1 MTFKISLPVLL
12 LAFFFLLSCGISNPM
27 QESSKEFS
35 EETLRQESVN
45 EKSETEAYI
54 ETSLEAVQIMS
65 AYAGEG
71 SKPDG
76 IYVPAV
82 FNYSGGSGRVT
93 ISCEKVELSGGE
105 AIASIAFS
113 SPNYEYIR
121 VDDLKITGEYTE
133 KTSTF
138 KVPVKLD
145 EEMTLIGC
153 TTAMSSPHEISYTI
167 YISLDEISGATNNPA
182 SSAGGNSPESSA
194 EGNEPESSAEGNDW
208 GSGAGG
214 KNLGSSA
221 DESSAV
227 NAETKVKHEEGGE
240 VRSGSGTEDI
250 RAGVKDQINDLSIDL
265 TKDISTIEGLKYDH
279 SMELKYAKGF
289 AVHYY
294 DNDVKLISVIDGSR
308 YLVIPEGAE
317 EPGKLP
323 ENTTV
328 IRKPVS
334 NIYLAATSAMS
345 LFDAMGAMDTI
356 GFTGTDVSGWS
367 IEAPKE
373 ALESGRMKFAG
384 KYSAPDY
391 EMLLTGNC
399 GLAIESTM
407 ILHEPNVKEQ
417 LEALGIPVFTDWSSY
432 ETSAL
437 GRTEWIRLYGALL
450 DEEKKAEAFFNDE
463 VALSGAD
470 TGFEK
475 TDKTVAFFHFN
486 TRGLAIVR
494 DSGDYVSAMIRDGG
508 GINVFDSIDSGS
520 TGISMEEFYS
530 KASEADF
537 LIYNTNIDTDVKTLS
552 DLLSKSPLLK
562 DFKAVKEA
570 NVYLID
576 RKFYQSTDRVSEFA
590 KDINIILTGK
600 DEAASFL
607 VKCK

>member
-27 QESSKEFS
+27 RESSQEFS

-65 AYAGEG
+65 TYAGEG

-93 ISCEKVELSGGE
+93 ISCEEVELSGGE

-167 YISLDEISGATNNPA
+167 YISLDEISGATNN
-182 SSAGGNSPESSA
+182 SGNSAEGNNPKRSAAGSNPGSSTEGINTGSSA
-194 EGNEPESSAEGNDW
+194 EG
-208 GSGAGG
+208 
-214 KNLGSSA
+214 
-221 DESSAV
+221 SSAV
-227 NAETKVKHEEGGE
+227 AANMKTKPEEGGD
-240 VRSGSGTEDI
+240 VNNGFDSEDI
-250 RAGVKDQINDLSIDL
+250 RSEVKVQINDKSLDL
-265 TKDISTIEGLKYDH
+265 AKDIPAIEGLNFDH

-294 DNDVKLISVIDGSR
+294 DNDIKLISVVDGSR
-308 YLVIPEGAE
+308 YLLMPEEAE
-317 EPGKLP
+317 VPEKLP

-328 IRKPVS
+328 LRKPV
-334 NIYLAATSAMS
+334 NNLYLAATSAMS
-345 LFDAMGAMDTI
+345 LFDAMGEIDSVR
-356 GFTGTDVSGWS
+356 FTGTDVSGWS

-450 DEEKKAEAFFNDE
+450 DEEEKAEAFFNDE

-552 DLLSKSPLLK
+552 DLLNKSPLLK
-562 DFKAVKEA
+562 DFKAVKEG

>member
-1 MTFKISLPVLL
+1 MTIKISLPVLL

-27 QESSKEFS
+27 QESSQEFS

-71 SKPDG
+71 LKPDG

-93 ISCEKVELSGGE
+93 ISCDEVELSGGE

-121 VDDLKITGEYTE
+121 VDDLKITGESTE

-167 YISLDEISGATNNPA
+167 YISLDEISGEPNNP
-182 SSAGGNSPESSA
+182 
-194 EGNEPESSAEGNDW
+194 
-208 GSGAGG
+208 
-214 KNLGSSA
+214 GSSA
-221 DESSAV
+221 AGSNPGSSTEGINTGNSVEGSSAV
-227 NAETKVKHEEGGE
+227 AADMKIKPEEGGE
-240 VRSGSGTEDI
+240 ESNGSDSEDI
-250 RAGVKDQINDLSIDL
+250 RTGVKEQISDGFSDL
-265 TKDISTIEGLKYDH
+265 TKEVPVIEGLNYDH

-294 DNDVKLISVIDGSR
+294 DNDIKLISVVDGSR
-308 YLVIPEGAE
+308 YLLLPEEAE
-317 EPGKLP
+317 VPKKLP

-328 IRKPVS
+328 LRKPV
-334 NIYLAATSAMS
+334 NNLYLAATSAMS
-345 LFDAMGAMDTI
+345 LFDAMGVDSVR
-356 GFTGTDVSGWS
+356 FTGTDVSGWS

-384 KYSAPDY
+384 KYSEPDY
-391 EMLLTGNC
+391 ETLITGGC
-399 GLAIESTM
+399 ELAIESTM
-407 ILHEPNVKEQ
+407 ILHKPNVREQ
-417 LEALGIPVFTDWSSY
+417 LETLGIPVFTDWSSY

-450 DEEKKAEAFFNDE
+450 DEEEKAEAFFNDE
-463 VALSGAD
+463 VVRSGAD

-508 GINVFDSIDSGS
+508 GINVFDSIDSGN

-552 DLLSKSPLLK
+552 DLLNKAPLLK
-562 DFKAVKEA
+562 DFKAVKEG

-600 DEAASFL
+600 DEAVSFL

>member
-27 QESSKEFS
+27 RESSQEFS

-65 AYAGEG
+65 TYAGEG

-93 ISCEKVELSGGE
+93 ISCEEVELSGGE

-167 YISLDEISGATNNPA
+167 YISLDEISGETNN
-182 SSAGGNSPESSA
+182 SGNSA
-194 EGNEPESSAEGNDW
+194 EG
-208 GSGAGG
+208 
-214 KNLGSSA
+214 
-221 DESSAV
+221 SSAV
-227 NAETKVKHEEGGE
+227 AANMKTKPEEGGD
-240 VRSGSGTEDI
+240 VNNGFDSEDI
-250 RAGVKDQINDLSIDL
+250 RSEVKVQINDKSLDL
-265 TKDISTIEGLKYDH
+265 AKDIPAIEGLNFDH

-294 DNDVKLISVIDGSR
+294 DNDIKLISVVDGSR
-308 YLVIPEGAE
+308 YLLMPEDAVVPE
-317 EPGKLP
+317 KLP

-328 IRKPVS
+328 LRKPV
-334 NIYLAATSAMS
+334 NNLYLAATSAIS
-345 LFDAMGAMDTI
+345 LFDAMGEIDAVR
-356 GFTGTDVSGWS
+356 FTGTDVSGWS

-463 VALSGAD
+463 VARSGAD

-552 DLLSKSPLLK
+552 DLLNKSPLLK
-562 DFKAVKEA
+562 DFKAVKEG

-590 KDINIILTGK
+590 KDINIILTGS
-600 DEAASFL
+600 DEAAAFL
-607 VKCK
+607 VKCS

>member
-93 ISCEKVELSGGE
+93 ISCEEVELSGGK
-105 AIASIAFS
+105 AIAFIAFS

-182 SSAGGNSPESSA
+182 
-194 EGNEPESSAEGNDW
+194 
-208 GSGAGG
+208 GSAGG

-552 DLLSKSPLLK
+552 DLLNKSPLLK

-590 KDINIILTGK
+590 KDINLILTGK

>member
-1 MTFKISLPVLL
+1 MTRKTILPVLL
-12 LAFFFLLSCGISNPM
+12 LAFFFLISCG
-27 QESSKEFS
+27 
-35 EETLRQESVN
+35 
-45 EKSETEAYI
+45 KSR
-54 ETSLEAVQIMS
+54 
-65 AYAGEG
+65 
-71 SKPDG
+71 PDG
-76 IYVPAV
+76 TYVPSV
-82 FNYSGGSGRVT
+82 FHYSGGSGRVT
-93 ISCEKVELSGGE
+93 LSCEEVELSGGE

-113 SPNYEYIR
+113 SPNYEYVR
-121 VDDLKITGEYTE
+121 VDDLKITGDYTE

-153 TTAMSSPHEISYTI
+153 TTAMSTPHEVSYTI
-167 YISLDEISGATNNPA
+167 YISLDEISGATNNPKSIA
-182 SSAGGNSPESSA
+182 A
-194 EGNEPESSAEGNDW
+194 GNEPGSSTEE
-208 GSGAGG
+208 
-214 KNLGSSA
+214 KNPGSSA
-221 DESSAV
+221 DGSSAV
-227 NAETKVKHEEGGE
+227 TAETKVNHEEGGE
-240 VRSGSGTEDI
+240 VSNGSDTEDLRSG
-250 RAGVKDQINDLSIDL
+250 VKEQISDKQNDLSKEIPA
-265 TKDISTIEGLKYDH
+265 IEGLNYDH

-294 DNDVKLISVIDGSR
+294 DNYIKLISVIDGSK
-308 YLVIPEGAE
+308 YLLLPEEAE
-317 EPGKLP
+317 VPEKLP

-328 IRKPVS
+328 LRKPV
-334 NIYLAATSAMS
+334 NNLYLAATSAMS
-345 LFDAMGAMDTI
+345 LFDAMGEIDSVR
-356 GFTGTDVSGWS
+356 FTGTDVSGWS

-450 DEEKKAEAFFNDE
+450 DEEEKAEAFFNDE
-463 VALSGAD
+463 VARSGAD

-552 DLLSKSPLLK
+552 DLLNKSPLLK
-562 DFKAVKEA
+562 DFKAVKEG

-607 VKCK
+607 VKCKLYSVIN

>member
-27 QESSKEFS
+27 RESSQEFS

-65 AYAGEG
+65 TYAGEG
-71 SKPDG
+71 SKLDG

-93 ISCEKVELSGGE
+93 ISCEEVELSGGE

-182 SSAGGNSPESSA
+182 SSAG
-194 EGNEPESSAEGNDW
+194 
-208 GSGAGG
+208 
-214 KNLGSSA
+214 
-221 DESSAV
+221 
-227 NAETKVKHEEGGE
+227 
-240 VRSGSGTEDI
+240 
-250 RAGVKDQINDLSIDL
+250 VKDQINDLSLNL

-294 DNDVKLISVIDGSR
+294 ENDVKLISVIDGSR

-450 DEEKKAEAFFNDE
+450 DEEEKAEAFFKDE
-463 VALSGAD
+463 VLRSGAD

-552 DLLSKSPLLK
+552 DLLNKSPLLK
-562 DFKAVKEA
+562 DFKAVKEG

-607 VKCK
+607 VKCS

>member
-1 MTFKISLPVLL
+1 MTIKISLPVLL

-27 QESSKEFS
+27 QESSQEFS

-71 SKPDG
+71 LKPDG

-93 ISCEKVELSGGE
+93 ISCDEVELSGGE

-121 VDDLKITGEYTE
+121 VDDLKITGESTE

-167 YISLDEISGATNNPA
+167 YISLDEISGEPNNP
-182 SSAGGNSPESSA
+182 
-194 EGNEPESSAEGNDW
+194 
-208 GSGAGG
+208 
-214 KNLGSSA
+214 GSSA
-221 DESSAV
+221 AGSNPGSSTEGINTGNSVEGSSAV
-227 NAETKVKHEEGGE
+227 AADMKIKPEEGGE
-240 VRSGSGTEDI
+240 ESNGSDSEDI
-250 RAGVKDQINDLSIDL
+250 RTGVKEQISDGFSDL
-265 TKDISTIEGLKYDH
+265 TKEVPVIEGLNYDH

-294 DNDVKLISVIDGSR
+294 DNDIKLISVVDGSR
-308 YLVIPEGAE
+308 YLLLPEEAE
-317 EPGKLP
+317 VPKKLP

-328 IRKPVS
+328 LRKPV
-334 NIYLAATSAMS
+334 NNLYLAATSAMS
-345 LFDAMGAMDTI
+345 LFDAMGEIDSVR
-356 GFTGTDVSGWS
+356 FTGTDVSGWS

-384 KYSAPDY
+384 KYSEPDY
-391 EMLLTGNC
+391 ETLITGGC
-399 GLAIESTM
+399 ELAIESTM
-407 ILHEPNVKEQ
+407 ILHKPNVKEQ
-417 LEALGIPVFTDWSSY
+417 LETLGIPVFTDWSSY

-450 DEEKKAEAFFNDE
+450 DEEEKAEAFFNDE
-463 VALSGAD
+463 VVRSGAD

-508 GINVFDSIDSGS
+508 GINVFDSIDSGN

-552 DLLSKSPLLK
+552 DLLNKAPLLK
-562 DFKAVKEA
+562 DFKAVKEG

-600 DEAASFL
+600 DEAVSFL

>member
-27 QESSKEFS
+27 RESSQEFS

-82 FNYSGGSGRVT
+82 FNYSGGSGKVT
-93 ISCEKVELSGGE
+93 ISCEEVELSGGE

-182 SSAGGNSPESSA
+182 
-194 EGNEPESSAEGNDW
+194 
-208 GSGAGG
+208 GS
-214 KNLGSSA
+214 
-221 DESSAV
+221 
-227 NAETKVKHEEGGE
+227 
-240 VRSGSGTEDI
+240 
-250 RAGVKDQINDLSIDL
+250 AGVKNQINDLSLDL

-537 LIYNTNIDTDVKTLS
+537 IIYNTNIDTDVKTLS
-552 DLLSKSPLLK
+552 DLLNKSPLLK
-562 DFKAVKEA
+562 DFKAVKEG

>member
-93 ISCEKVELSGGE
+93 ISCEEVELSGGK
-105 AIASIAFS
+105 AIAFIAFS

-182 SSAGGNSPESSA
+182 
-194 EGNEPESSAEGNDW
+194 
-208 GSGAGG
+208 GSAGG

-250 RAGVKDQINDLSIDL
+250 RAGVKDQINDLSLNL

-552 DLLSKSPLLK
+552 DLLNKSPLLK

-590 KDINIILTGK
+590 KDINLILTGK

>member
-1 MTFKISLPVLL
+1 
-12 LAFFFLLSCGISNPM
+12 M
-27 QESSKEFS
+27 QESSQEFS
-35 EETLRQESVN
+35 EETLIQESVN

-54 ETSLEAVQIMS
+54 ETSLEAVQITS

-93 ISCEKVELSGGE
+93 ISCEEVELSGGG
-105 AIASIAFS
+105 AVASISFS

-167 YISLDEISGATNNPA
+167 YISLDEISGETNNPK
-182 SSAGGNSPESSA
+182 SSAA
-194 EGNEPESSAEGNDW
+194 GNDP
-208 GSGAGG
+208 
-214 KNLGSSA
+214 GSSTKVKKPRNST
-221 DESSAV
+221 DGSSAV
-227 NAETKVKHEEGGE
+227 NSEMKVNHEEGGE
-240 VRSGSGTEDI
+240 ASNGSDTEDLKS
-250 RAGVKDQINDLSIDL
+250 GVKEQISDKQNDLSKEIPA
-265 TKDISTIEGLKYDH
+265 IEGLNYDH

-294 DNDVKLISVIDGSR
+294 DNDIKLISVIDGSR
-308 YLVIPEGAE
+308 YLLLPEEAVVPE
-317 EPGKLP
+317 KLP

-328 IRKPVS
+328 LRKPV
-334 NIYLAATSAMS
+334 NNLYLAATSAMS
-345 LFDAMGAMDTI
+345 LFDAMGEIDSVR
-356 GFTGTDVSGWS
+356 FTGTDVSGWS

-437 GRTEWIRLYGALL
+437 GRTEWIRVYGALL
-450 DEEKKAEAFFNDE
+450 DEEEKAEAFFKDE
-463 VALSGAD
+463 VVRSGAD

-486 TRGLAIVR
+486 TRGIAIVR

-508 GINVFDSIDSGS
+508 GINVFDSIESGS

-537 LIYNTNIDTDVKTLS
+537 LIYNTNIDTDVKTLN
-552 DLLSKSPLLK
+552 DLLNKAPLLK
-562 DFKAVKEA
+562 DFKAVKEG

-607 VKCK
+607 VKCKLYSVIN

>member
-12 LAFFFLLSCGISNPM
+12 LAFFFLLSCGRSASIH
-27 QESSKEFS
+27 EKSKETS
-35 EETLRQESVN
+35 EETLQ
-45 EKSETEAYI
+45 
-54 ETSLEAVQIMS
+54 ETSLEAVQITS
-65 AYAGEG
+65 AYVGEV

-76 IYVPAV
+76 TYAPAV

-93 ISCEKVELSGGE
+93 ITCEEVELSYGE
-105 AIASIAFS
+105 AVASISFS
-113 SPNYEYIR
+113 SPNYEYVR
-121 VDDLKITGEYTE
+121 VDDTKITGEYTD
-133 KTSTF
+133 KSSTF

-167 YISLDEISGATNNPA
+167 YISLDEISGATNNH
-182 SSAGGNSPESSA
+182 NISA
-194 EGNEPESSAEGNDW
+194 EGNNAKSSAAGNDP
-208 GSGAGG
+208 GSSTEG
-214 KNLGSSA
+214 KTLGSSA
-221 DESSAV
+221 VTS
-227 NAETKVKHEEGGE
+227 ETKVNHEESGE
-240 VRSGSGTEDI
+240 VSIGSDTEDI
-250 RAGVKDQINDLSIDL
+250 RAEVKVQINDKSLDLSKEIPA
-265 TKDISTIEGLKYDH
+265 IEGLNYDH

-294 DNDVKLISVIDGSR
+294 DNDIKLISVIDGSR
-308 YLVIPEGAE
+308 FLLLPRDAEVPE
-317 EPGKLP
+317 KLP

-328 IRKPVS
+328 LRKPVS

-345 LFDAMGAMDTI
+345 LFDALGEIDSVS
-356 GFTGTDVSGWS
+356 FTGTDVSGWS

-391 EMLLTGNC
+391 ETLITGGC
-399 GLAIESTM
+399 EFAIESTM

-417 LEALGIPVFTDWSSY
+417 LETLSIPVFTDWSSY

-450 DEEKKAEAFFNDE
+450 DEEEKAETFFNDE
-463 VALSGAD
+463 VVRSGSD
-470 TGFEK
+470 KGFEK

-494 DSGDYVSAMIRDGG
+494 DSEDYVSAMIRDGG
-508 GINVFDSIDSGS
+508 GINVFDSIESGS
-520 TGISMEEFYS
+520 TGISMEEFYA
-530 KASEADF
+530 KASGADF
-537 LIYNTNIDTDVKTLS
+537 LIYNTNIDTDVKTLN
-552 DLLSKSPLLK
+552 DLLNKSPLLK
-562 DFKAVKEA
+562 DFKAVKEG

-590 KDINIILTGK
+590 KDINIILTGS
-600 DEAASFL
+600 DEAAAFL

>member
-27 QESSKEFS
+27 RESSQEFS

-65 AYAGEG
+65 TYAGEG

-93 ISCEKVELSGGE
+93 ISCEEVELSGGE

-167 YISLDEISGATNNPA
+167 YISLDEISGATNN
-182 SSAGGNSPESSA
+182 SGNSA
-194 EGNEPESSAEGNDW
+194 EG
-208 GSGAGG
+208 
-214 KNLGSSA
+214 
-221 DESSAV
+221 SSAV
-227 NAETKVKHEEGGE
+227 AANMKTKPEEGGD
-240 VRSGSGTEDI
+240 VNNGFDSEDI
-250 RAGVKDQINDLSIDL
+250 RSEVKVQINDKSLDL
-265 TKDISTIEGLKYDH
+265 AKAIPAIEGLNFDH

-294 DNDVKLISVIDGSR
+294 ENDVKLISVIDGSR

-373 ALESGRMKFAG
+373 ALESGRMMFAG

-463 VALSGAD
+463 VARSGAD

-552 DLLSKSPLLK
+552 DLLNKSPLLK
-562 DFKAVKEA
+562 DFKAVKEG

-607 VKCK
+607 VKCS